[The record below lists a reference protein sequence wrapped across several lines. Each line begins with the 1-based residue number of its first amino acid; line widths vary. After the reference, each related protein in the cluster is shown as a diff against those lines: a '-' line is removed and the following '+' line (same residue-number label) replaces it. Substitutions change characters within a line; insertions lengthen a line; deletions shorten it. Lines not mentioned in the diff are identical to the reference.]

1 MSSDS
6 IKVLSVNCQGLRG
19 KEKRN
24 DVSHYLENLGAGII
38 CLQDTH
44 WLDIDLKLIKQLWKG
59 DCVINGK

>member
-24 DVSHYLENLGAGII
+24 DVLHYLGNLGAGII

-44 WLDIDLKLIKQLWKG
+44 WLDMDLKLIKQLWKG
-59 DCVINGK
+59 TV